1 MPDAPL
7 TPKAAQTRAAILAT
21 ALGLFREE
29 GYDRTT
35 MRAVAKEAGVS
46 LGSAYYYFA
55 SKEHL
60 VQAFYDEL
68 LTEHGAAVE
77 HVLLQESD
85 FAGRLRGSLEAW
97 LEVAAPHHAFAAQ
110 FFRNVADPASPLSP
124 FSPESAPAR
133 EGSIALMARLVEGSD
148 AKLNRRLAARL
159 PELLWLLQMGVVLF
173 WVYDASPG
181 QRRTRTLVRGVV
193 PLVDKLVRMSRLP
206 VLRGVVDDVLTLL
219 DVVGTGR
226 SA

>member
-1 MPDAPL
+1 MPDSL

-46 LGSAYYYFA
+46 LGSTYYYFA

-68 LTEHGAAVE
+68 LAEHEAAVE
-77 HVLLQESD
+77 DVLARESG
-85 FAGRLRGSLEAW
+85 FADRLRGSLDAW
-97 LEVAAPHHAFAAQ
+97 LAVAEPHHAFAAQ
-110 FFRNVADPASPLSP
+110 FFRNAADPASPLSP
-124 FSPESAPAR
+124 FSAESAPAR
-133 EGSIALMARLVEGSD
+133 EGSVALMRRLLEGSD
-148 AKLNRRLAARL
+148 AKVSRRLEGRL

-173 WVYDASPG
+173 WVYDASTG
-181 QRRTRTLVRGVV
+181 QQRTRVLVRGVV
-193 PLVDKLVRMSRLP
+193 PLVDRLVRMSRLP

-219 DVVGTGR
+219 DAVSGNGE
-226 SA
+226 S